1 MFETDL
7 IYAYGF
13 VRKIFASSI
22 FFVVKLF
29 LYTVLFHN
37 VTNTTLTNIVL
48 RIICKTIFRYWG
60 FDGKGS
66 TAANTEKVLFNQ
78 TPFQSQLHLG
88 LYIALPGGTFM
99 NAPRRSMNLTG
110 SFYFFRLVKK
120 EIERSWKVKSLGGFM
135 QGRLL

>member
-1 MFETDL
+1 MCVRNGFDL
-7 IYAYGF
+7 CIWF
-13 VRKIFASSI
+13 CSKNLCFLI

-37 VTNTTLTNIVL
+37 VTNTTSPNIVL

-78 TPFQSQLHLG
+78 TPFQSQLLFKTLFWWNVHERSLGFHL
-88 LYIALPGGTFM
+88 
-99 NAPRRSMNLTG
+99 SG
-110 SFYFFRLVKK
+110 SFYFFRLTM
-120 EIERSWKVKSLGGFM
+120 ERNWTILERSTRIKFWKADY
-135 QGRLL
+135 